1 MKIALCTEILY
12 PIYGVEKRVYEM
24 AKRLPKYGFDVTVY
38 TSSSPKELPDI
49 AIKHVSH
56 TTITRPPKR
65 NYIYCMEYMLN
76 LYKELLKDDYDIIDA
91 NGHLALMP
99 CSLAAMSRRKPV
111 VATIHDLY
119 LNQWLRMYNGF
130 GAVFGLPFELLF
142 CKMPYDKVLT
152 LNSSLKRRMINMMG
166 MEKKKIEVVP
176 SGIDVSYIDKVRCG
190 RKGKNTVL
198 YVGRLVPQKGVDVL
212 LRAFSRIV
220 DAELR
225 IVGSGSELPKLK
237 GLAEALGIANRVEFL
252 GSLKNHDS
260 VIREMKKA
268 TAVILPSVRECFGI
282 VPLEAMC
289 CRTAVISTETE
300 GPRDYIKDGEN
311 GSLVGINN
319 INELSVKIKNVL
331 HDKKIRKTFEKNG
344 RKTAELY
351 DWDKIVKRMAEVYEA
366 VVN

>member
-49 AIKHVSH
+49 DIKQVSH

-76 LYKELLKDDYDIIDA
+76 LYKELLKDEYDIIDA
-91 NGHLALMP
+91 NGHLALIP

-130 GAVFGLPFELLF
+130 GAVFGLPFELVF
-142 CKMPYDKVLT
+142 CKMPYDKILT
-152 LNSSLKRRMINMMG
+152 LNSSLKGRMINILG
-166 MEKKKIEVVP
+166 MDQSKLEIIP
-176 SGIDVSYIDKVRCG
+176 SGIDVSYIDNVRGG
-190 RKGKNTVL
+190 RKEKNTVL

-212 LRAFSRIV
+212 LKAIAV
-220 DAELR
+220 VEDAELR

-237 GLAEALGIANRVEFL
+237 HIAKGLGIENRVSFL
-252 GSLKNHDS
+252 GSLIGHEK
-260 VIREMKKA
+260 VIHEMKMA
-268 TAVILPSVRECFGI
+268 SLVVLPSVRECFGI

-300 GPRDYIKDGEN
+300 GPRDYIKDGKN
-311 GSLVGINN
+311 GFLTKIGDIGDLSEKIGLV
-319 INELSVKIKNVL
+319 LSDAKLRRNY
-331 HDKKIRKTFEKNG
+331 EKNG
-344 RKTAELY
+344 RRTAELY
-351 DWDKIVKRMAEVYEA
+351 DWGKIVKRIADIYKEMA
-366 VVN
+366 